1 MAATTSMHKLG
12 SLVHVVSL
20 QLPNV
25 SVCFATAQ
33 LCLITPHA
41 SGMHLRN
48 ASLGV
53 TTRHRMQA
61 ELESFDKLFAKR
73 VNL

>member
-1 MAATTSMHKLG
+1 MAVITSMHKLG

-20 QLPNV
+20 QLPNL
-25 SVCFATAQ
+25 SVCFATIDHA
-33 LCLITPHA
+33 LCIK
-41 SGMHLRN
+41 SDLRN

-53 TTRHRMQA
+53 TSRHVIRRMQA

-73 VNL
+73 VSL